1 MEAIKREYLSS
12 SMVGCQGTSRNGL
25 KVAKAG
31 HKSEGRM
38 GMMADSYDSERLRG
52 GDMVAEW
59 HHGCLA
65 YWLIG

>member
-1 MEAIKREYLSS
+1 MKGEYLSS

-38 GMMADSYDSERLRG
+38 GMMADSCDSERLRG
-52 GDMVAEW
+52 GGIVA
-59 HHGCLA
+59 L
-65 YWLIG
+65 WLMGIMANRLRFGI